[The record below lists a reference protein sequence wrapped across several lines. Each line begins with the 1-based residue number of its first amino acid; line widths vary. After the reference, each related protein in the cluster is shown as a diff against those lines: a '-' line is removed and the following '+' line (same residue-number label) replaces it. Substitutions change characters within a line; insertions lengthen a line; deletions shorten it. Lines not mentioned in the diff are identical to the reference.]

1 MDLATGA
8 RAVKARLRDFYKT
21 ELGHRFPFMSA
32 DAIGKLATDC
42 GPLLEK
48 RVIKQ

>member
-8 RAVKARLRDFYKT
+8 RAANVNLQNSVKT

-32 DAIGKLATDC
+32 SAVDRLAAEC
-42 GPLLEK
+42 GLLLDGE
-48 RVIKQ
+48 VVKQ